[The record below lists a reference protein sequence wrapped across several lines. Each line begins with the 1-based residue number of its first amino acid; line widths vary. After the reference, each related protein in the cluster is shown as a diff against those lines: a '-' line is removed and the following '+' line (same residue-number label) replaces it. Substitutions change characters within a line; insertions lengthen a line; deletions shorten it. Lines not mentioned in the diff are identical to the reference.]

1 MLQLSLPVPRPSVH
15 THHRWVRAPSM
26 NGVSLPK
33 GHRGP
38 SLWALVLEPW
48 AGAGGGRGEE
58 KPKALKSC
66 RPARLLSGPHR
77 AVCAL
82 PPAR

>member
-1 MLQLSLPVPRPSVH
+1 
-15 THHRWVRAPSM
+15 M
-26 NGVSLPK
+26 NGVSLWK

-58 KPKALKSC
+58 KPKVLKSC
-66 RPARLLSGPHR
+66 STSEA
-77 AVCAL
+77 AVWAAQGCLCSATSQVMG
-82 PPAR
+82 AG